1 MKNRSVADVITRS
14 PPPDTVRMDRD
25 LAKWLGALPP
35 YCGLSCPDPV
45 MLVEPKDDLQ
55 PGLFW
60 PIDLD
65 AYREE

>member
-1 MKNRSVADVITRS
+1 LVIER
-14 PPPDTVRMDRD
+14 R

-35 YCGLSCPDPV
+35 IYGMSVEEPV
-45 MLVEPKDDLQ
+45 MLVTPDDQ
-55 PGLFW
+55 QAPGLYW